1 MEVSV
6 ESGEASALACIN
18 DLTDA
23 TALAFALALST
34 TAAAT
39 GKLTPGIYL
48 VFLDGLD
55 ATRNVVL
62 RTAPSSSSPT
72 ATTPDTSG
80 QNTAIFPGSS
90 VERVR
95 VRTDRPYVVA
105 KLSAGTGTLYLVP
118 LTLV

>member
-1 MEVSV
+1 M
-6 ESGEASALACIN
+6 ESGEASAVACIN

-23 TALAFALALST
+23 TVLAFSLSLST
-34 TAAAT
+34 SAAAT
-39 GKLTPGIYL
+39 GKLTAGIYL

-55 ATRNVVL
+55 PTKNVIL
-62 RTAPSSSSPT
+62 RTAPTSSSPA

-105 KLSAGTGTLYLVP
+105 KLSTGTGTLYLVP